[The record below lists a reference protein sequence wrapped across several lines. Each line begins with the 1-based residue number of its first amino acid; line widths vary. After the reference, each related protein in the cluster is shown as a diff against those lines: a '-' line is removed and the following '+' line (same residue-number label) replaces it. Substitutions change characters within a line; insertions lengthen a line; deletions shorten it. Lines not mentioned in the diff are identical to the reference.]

1 VIDLNIGKIQMLLR
15 LYQMFA
21 RIFRVLPKTRK
32 VRLHDMEATFFVP
45 INNHYVCNDLADIEQ
60 KRREPELYR
69 WLRDLDDGA
78 IFFDVGTS
86 YGQES
91 ALASSPP
98 GKQVRVFGF
107 DCGLYQSHFCALN
120 RKLNEDRYKFTFAAI
135 SERSGDLITMTAN
148 SDTHIA
154 ALHKKNV
161 PYEYEVM
168 TLALDD
174 FARANAVMPSHLKID
189 VDGAEVGVLKGAR
202 EILASD
208 AIKEVFIEVDKDS
221 MAVFD
226 IMESNGF
233 EVRWKIQKANNVD
246 VLFSKV

>member
-1 VIDLNIGKIQMLLR
+1 MLLHI
-15 LYQMFA
+15 YHFFA
-21 RIFRVLPKTRK
+21 RVFRVLPKTRK
-32 VRLHDMEATFFVP
+32 IRLHDMEATFFVP
-45 INNHYVCNDLADIEQ
+45 INNHYVCDDLVDIEQ
-60 KRREPELYR
+60 KTREPELYR
-69 WLRDLDDGA
+69 WLQEMEDGSV
-78 IFFDVGTS
+78 FFDVGTS

-91 ALASSPP
+91 ALASSFRDR
-98 GKQVRVFGF
+98 KVRVFGF
-107 DCGLYQSHFCALN
+107 DCSLYQSHFCALN
-120 RKLNEDRYKFTFAAI
+120 RTLNEDRYKFTFAAI
-135 SERSGDLITMTAN
+135 SDRSGDLITVVAN

-189 VDGAEVGVLKGAR
+189 VDGAEVGVLNGAR

-208 AIKEVFIEVDKDS
+208 AIREVFIEVDKDS
-221 MAVFD
+221 EAIFD

-233 EVRWKIQKANNVD
+233 DVSWKLRKTNNVD
-246 VLFSKV
+246 VLFSKSRRGEATA

>member
-1 VIDLNIGKIQMLLR
+1 MSSGPTLRMKLNRRALMACRTGVSLSGYGYAGTDAGAACTGNAFCCHKSVRRHKSACCHKSGPVNVIDLNIGKIRMLLR

-107 DCGLYQSHFCALN
+107 DCGLYQSHFCAL
-120 RKLNEDRYKFTFAAI
+120 
-135 SERSGDLITMTAN
+135 
-148 SDTHIA
+148 
-154 ALHKKNV
+154 
-161 PYEYEVM
+161 
-168 TLALDD
+168 
-174 FARANAVMPSHLKID
+174 
-189 VDGAEVGVLKGAR
+189 
-202 EILASD
+202 
-208 AIKEVFIEVDKDS
+208 
-221 MAVFD
+221 
-226 IMESNGF
+226 
-233 EVRWKIQKANNVD
+233 
-246 VLFSKV
+246 

>member
-1 VIDLNIGKIQMLLR
+1 MLLHI
-15 LYQMFA
+15 YHHFA

-32 VRLHDMEATFFVP
+32 IRLHDMEAMFFVP
-45 INNHYVCNDLADIEQ
+45 INNHYVCNDLHAIEQ
-60 KRREPELYR
+60 KKREPELYR
-69 WLRDLDDGA
+69 WLQDMSDGA
-78 IFFDVGTS
+78 VFFDIGTS

-91 ALASSPP
+91 ALASSFRN
-98 GKQVRVFGF
+98 KTVRVFGF

-120 RKLNEDRYKFTFAAI
+120 RALNDDRFTFTFAAV
-135 SERSGDLITMTAN
+135 SDKSGEMVTIRAN

-174 FARANAVMPSHLKID
+174 FARANKIMPTHLKID
-189 VDGAEVGVLKGAR
+189 VDGAEMRVLEGAKDILVSD
-202 EILASD
+202 EIR
-208 AIKEVFIEVDKDS
+208 EVFIEVDHDS

-226 IMESNGF
+226 VMRSYGF
-233 EVRWKIQKANNVD
+233 DVRWSIQKDYNVD
-246 VLFSKV
+246 VLFVKADINKSRA